1 MSTDPVPINTFDELL
16 RKRDGMALMAT
27 AIRLLAAGKPITVG
41 EVARTAGV
49 DVADIA
55 AAPAAG
61 DIEYDNLHRIVGW
74 GLTLNPTPHRYVV
87 DGRLLYTWCAADMLL
102 FPAIL
107 GRAARIE
114 SPCPT
119 TGTTIRLT
127 VDPEAGIADLDP
139 AGAVMSIP
147 GRDQVDT
154 DRVRETGC
162 NPGRYFAGIDA
173 AAAWIAQNPTGVV
186 LSVADAYERI
196 RPMRDRM
203 TGATDIPA
211 QRSDDPEAPRN

>member
-1 MSTDPVPINTFDELL
+1 MSTDPVPIDTFDELL
-16 RKRDGMALMAT
+16 HGHTGMTLMAT
-27 AIRLLAAGKPITVG
+27 AIRLLAAGEPITVQ
-41 EVARTAGV
+41 ELARTSGV
-49 DVADIA
+49 DATDLA
-55 AAPAAG
+55 AAPAAR

-87 DGRLLYTWCAADMLL
+87 DGRLLYTWCAADTLL
-102 FPAIL
+102 FPTIL
-107 GRAARIE
+107 GTPARIE

-147 GRDQVDT
+147 GRDRLDT
-154 DRVRETGC
+154 SRVRETGC
-162 NPGRYFAGIDA
+162 NPGRYFASIDA
-173 AAAWIAQNPTGVV
+173 AAGWTRQHPTGVV

-203 TGATDIPA
+203 TGATDIPP
-211 QRSDDPEAPRN
+211 QCSDDLEAPTS

>member
-1 MSTDPVPINTFDELL
+1 MSTDPV
-16 RKRDGMALMAT
+16 
-27 AIRLLAAGKPITVG
+27 PITVG

-55 AAPAAG
+55 AAPAAGDIEYEPAAG

-87 DGRLLYTWCAADMLL
+87 DGRLLYTWCAADTLL

-107 GRAARIE
+107 GKAARIE

-119 TGTTIRLT
+119 TGITIRPT
-127 VDPEAGIADLDP
+127 VDPEVGIADLDP

-147 GRDQVDT
+147 GRDQLDT
-154 DRVRETGC
+154 DRLQPRPLLRRHRCRRRMDCAKPNRRRTF
-162 NPGRYFAGIDA
+162 GRRC
-173 AAAWIAQNPTGVV
+173 
-186 LSVADAYERI
+186 L
-196 RPMRDRM
+196 
-203 TGATDIPA
+203 
-211 QRSDDPEAPRN
+211 